1 MQALPIATPPDLRQH
16 GIHNQALLA
25 VICAD
30 LTQPDTDATQTALEL
45 LQVTLNNF

>member
-16 GIHNQALLA
+16 CIHNQALLA

-30 LTQPDTDATQTALEL
+30 LTQPDTDATQAALEL
-45 LQVTLNNF
+45 LQVNPQ